1 MTVPGGPA
9 PLVAR
14 SVFGE
19 RLPLVERYAEMLAT
33 DGVERGLIGPR
44 EVPRLWD
51 RHLLNCAVL
60 TEILPVGSRIVDVG
74 SGAGLPGLV
83 LACRRTDLRVDL
95 LESLARRVAFLREAV
110 AALELGAQVE
120 VVHGRAEDGEVRAS
134 VGGAPWVTARAVAP
148 LDRLVRWCVPLLKPG
163 GSLLAVKGA
172 QAEAEMQAHKA
183 TIRRLGGDRVSITTC
198 GVGVVEPPVKVVVVR
213 REMTRAPSARGIG

>member
-1 MTVPGGPA
+1 MPGGPA
-9 PLVAR
+9 PQVAR

-19 RLPLVERYAEMLAT
+19 RLPLIERYAEMLAT

-60 TEILPVGSRIVDVG
+60 SEILPSGSRIVDVG

-83 LACRRTDLRVDL
+83 LACRRPDLRVVL
-95 LESLARRVAFLREAV
+95 VESLSRRVSFLREAV
-110 AALELGAQVE
+110 ATLELGTHVE
-120 VVHGRAEDGEVRAS
+120 VVHGRAEDREVRVA

-163 GSLLAVKGA
+163 GSLLAMKGV
-172 QAEAEMQAHKA
+172 QAEAEMQAHRA
-183 TIRRLGGDRVSITTC
+183 AIRRLGGDKVSIMTC
-198 GVGVVEPPVKVVVVR
+198 GIGVVEPPVRVVVVR
-213 REMTRAPSARGIG
+213 RAMTRAPSVRGMG